1 MLLIPVRCWSSNR
14 AYCSALC
21 QFDRVRETLHSL
33 IIAKAMTD
41 IKYIQID
48 VGKTFKEQVL
58 RWFTLHNIP
67 QADSMIL
74 TDEHAGDVLGL
85 DYICSVQPFS
95 PTDDIDFTPIFFP
108 YLVQKKLKEGQ
119 DVRRANTAGLEC
131 NQRRLQEAIC
141 SFILIIH
148 GTSMM
153 HGEYNVY
160 LGFFFWR
167 KSRVAYISDVSRSSS
182 STKYGKCNKVLSV
195 CYWWSQLDLLIL
207 DSIYKKESHN
217 TYLCFLQRQ
226 PKDLNTKRALL
237 IGMTS
242 EFDHPKDKEFLEE
255 RSKRKGK
262 DFSKACDGSRISIDL

>member
-1 MLLIPVRCWSSNR
+1 
-14 AYCSALC
+14 
-21 QFDRVRETLHSL
+21 
-33 IIAKAMTD
+33 MTD

-95 PTDDIDFTPIFFP
+95 PTDDIDFTPIFLELLDIEAAMITCFSENNLAAKFP

-207 DSIYKKESHN
+207 DSIYKTVE
-217 TYLCFLQRQ
+217 T
-226 PKDLNTKRALL
+226 TKR
-237 IGMTS
+237 
-242 EFDHPKDKEFLEE
+242 LEHE
-255 RSKRKGK
+255 KGSFNWN
-262 DFSKACDGSRISIDL
+262 D

>member
-1 MLLIPVRCWSSNR
+1 MYPRYLTNLLYSQGN
-14 AYCSALC
+14 AA
-21 QFDRVRETLHSL
+21 DTGETLHSL

-95 PTDDIDFTPIFFP
+95 PTDDIDFTPIFLELLDIEAAMITCFSENNLAAKFP

-148 GTSMM
+148 GTSMCVTGG
-153 HGEYNVY
+153 HNWISLSWIQYI
-160 LGFFFWR
+160 R
-167 KSRVAYISDVSRSSS
+167 KNPTTLIYVS
-182 STKYGKCNKVLSV
+182 C
-195 CYWWSQLDLLIL
+195 
-207 DSIYKKESHN
+207 
-217 TYLCFLQRQ
+217 
-226 PKDLNTKRALL
+226 RALL